1 MECVF
6 LYIITI
12 IASPTL
18 TSAAATI
25 IIKKTKSW
33 ALVATDGSVTPT
45 PAMCILENA
54 TNNKLTELSISSM
67 HIKTMIEL
75 RLVSAPIMPMQN
87 NTTDKNIYQLVSI
100 LIVLHIT
107 QYLQCLT
114 QALLKK
120 YLLFFLRRYH

>member
-25 IIKKTKSW
+25 IIKKTKIW
-33 ALVATDGSVTPT
+33 ALVATDGSITPT
-45 PAMCILENA
+45 SAMCILENA
-54 TNNKLTELSISSM
+54 TNNKLTELSINSM
-67 HIKTMIEL
+67 HIKTIIEL

-87 NTTDKNIYQLVSI
+87 NATDKNIYAPVSI

-107 QYLQCLT
+107 QYLQCLM

-120 YLLFFLRRYH
+120 YLLFF